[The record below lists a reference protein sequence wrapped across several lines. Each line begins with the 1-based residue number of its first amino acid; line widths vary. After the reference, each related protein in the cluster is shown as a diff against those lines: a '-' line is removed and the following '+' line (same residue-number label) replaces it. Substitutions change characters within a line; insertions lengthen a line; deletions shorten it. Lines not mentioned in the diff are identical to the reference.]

1 MKTYLTYILLLL
13 SILSVNAIAN
23 PSIANLKV
31 GFTTESE
38 MQTLYQAEE
47 TDPSPYSKGKVYII
61 PAKELGI
68 QKLDKVTAIFDEHEI
83 LSAVHLYI
91 HKTHFEYFNDILDKK
106 YKVISEKIPWVGS
119 SHVLYEQDDAVIFLN
134 APHMNFEMT
143 ISYMTVD
150 FFKKRGEIRNAEAE
164 RKEQADANL
173 L

>member
-1 MKTYLTYILLLL
+1 MKNYLTYIALFL

-31 GFTTESE
+31 GETTEIE
-38 MQTLYQAEE
+38 MKKLYKAKRAKL
-47 TDPSPYSKGKVYII
+47 SPYSKGNVYSI
-61 PAKELGI
+61 PAQELGI

-83 LSAVHLYI
+83 LSAVHLHT
-91 HKTHFEYFNDILDKK
+91 HKRNFDYFNDILGQK
-106 YKVISEKIPWVGS
+106 YRVVSEKIPFVGS

-164 RKEQADANL
+164 RKKEADANL